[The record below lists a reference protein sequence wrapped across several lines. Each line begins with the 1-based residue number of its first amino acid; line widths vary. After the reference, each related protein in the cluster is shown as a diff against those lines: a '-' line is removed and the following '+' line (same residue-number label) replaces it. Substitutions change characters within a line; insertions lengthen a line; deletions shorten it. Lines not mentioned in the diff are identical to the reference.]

1 MGITPTTKRFSLT
14 GGYIYDKLGELLSRH
29 NPVWKIGSI
38 EVWFNSRRIYMT
50 NGANRHSTAYNDR
63 LESGTGLVY
72 AGRIYMVNLVI
83 STPIFIKH
91 RNRII

>member
-1 MGITPTTKRFSLT
+1 
-14 GGYIYDKLGELLSRH
+14 
-29 NPVWKIGSI
+29 
-38 EVWFNSRRIYMT
+38 MT
-50 NGANRHSTAYNDR
+50 NGANQHSTAYNDR